1 MTSEEKR
8 TLIKRYIDAYN
19 TFDIEG
25 LMELIHPQVSFSNVQ
40 NGEVNAKAEG
50 LDEFRAL
57 AETSKKVFQSRQQ
70 SITGYLFN
78 GENAVINI
86 DYDGVLAKDLPGGLK
101 AGDHLHLSGK
111 TEFNFEGN
119 KLKRIV
125 DYS

>member
-8 TLIKRYIDAYN
+8 ALIKKYIDAYN

-25 LMELIHPQVSFSNVQ
+25 LMDVIHPQISFSNVS

-50 LDEFRAL
+50 VEEFRAL
-57 AETSKKVFQSRQQ
+57 AEEAKNLFTSRCQ
-70 SITGYLFN
+70 SITGYMFN
-78 GENAVINI
+78 GDNAIINI
-86 DYDGVLAKDLPGGLK
+86 DYDGVLAMDLPGGMK